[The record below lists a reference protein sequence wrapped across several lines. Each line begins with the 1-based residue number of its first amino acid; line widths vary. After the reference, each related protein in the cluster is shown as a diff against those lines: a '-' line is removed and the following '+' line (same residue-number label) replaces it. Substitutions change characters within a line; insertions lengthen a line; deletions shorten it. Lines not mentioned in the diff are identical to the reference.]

1 MSRNDAHDDARRE
14 LRHALGRYTTG
25 VAIVTAPGT
34 DGKPV
39 GMTINSFSS
48 VSLAPAL
55 VAWCIDR
62 GAASHEAFVNAGQ
75 FTITVLAANQA
86 ETAVRFATRGAAK
99 FRDTET
105 ARDAAPVITGGCAWF
120 KCNRYR
126 VIPLGDHTMLIG
138 KIREYAR
145 HPPNPLIFSDG
156 SFQRLQTDHEHPGQR
171 SARAA

>member
-1 MSRNDAHDDARRE
+1 MRNTNSHDNARHE
-14 LRHALGRYTTG
+14 LRSVLGRFTTG
-25 VAIVTAPGT
+25 VAIVTAPGI
-34 DGKPV
+34 DGGPV

-48 VSLAPAL
+48 VSLAPPL

-138 KIREYAR
+138 EIREFERQQAE
-145 HPPNPLIFSDG
+145 PLVFSGG
-156 SFQRLQTDHEHPGQR
+156 SFRQLQSDHASYEHCVD
-171 SARAA
+171 RAA